1 MHNPFG
7 DLSVDEAIASLA
19 QQGVHVLTFVG
30 ALRMEIRMSGVGL
43 KGSPAAFPRSHVLP
57 PEL

>member
-7 DLSVDEAIASLA
+7 DLSVDEAIASSA

-43 KGSPAAFPRSHVLP
+43 KGSPAAFPRRHILP
-57 PEL
+57 PAL